1 MQTIAG
7 IQLNMEVW
15 LEGDM
20 YIAYIPQLDL
30 SSCGKTVSE
39 AKNNLKEAAE
49 LFFEET
55 DRLGTTKQ
63 ILEESGFK
71 FVNGWQ
77 APKIITRERINVA
90 L

>member
-1 MQTIAG
+1 MQAITDV
-7 IQLNMEVW
+7 QLNVEVW
-15 LEGDM
+15 QEGGM
-20 YIAYIPQLDL
+20 YIAYIPQLDI

-39 AKNNLKEAAE
+39 ARNNLKEATE

-55 DRLGTTKQ
+55 GRLGTTKQ
-63 ILEESGFK
+63 ILEEAGFK

-77 APKIITRERINVA
+77 APKIIARERINVA